1 MMDIDNLNTDIDLVE
16 SYVLNK
22 IHINCLIWL
31 N

>member
-22 IHINCLIWL
+22 IHNCLIWL